1 MYFDPM
7 YFLFIG
13 PALLLSLWA
22 SWRTKS
28 TFNKYSRV
36 RTARGLTGAQAA
48 RAVLDELAT
57 AGVDLDAVTA
67 RLLDEGVA
75 AFAASMRD
83 LLAGLAPARAEI

>member
-1 MYFDPM
+1 MP
-7 YFLFIG
+7 
-13 PALLLSLWA
+13 PATLA
-22 SWRTKS
+22 AFREHGG
-28 TFNKYSRV
+28 V
-36 RTARGLTGAQAA
+36 ADALTGSAPAA